1 MKINSKNSETSNL
14 HYGKWICVNKKTF
27 GSFRVGSKKLDYKW
41 VVYPSL
47 GAHLE
52 HISQIQISLT
62 SSKSPQILHTL
73 LGNVVFQK
81 NSYDHARS
89 I

>member
-27 GSFRVGSKKLDYKW
+27 VSFRVGSKKLDYKW

-52 HISQIQISLT
+52 HISQIQIYYLFAKVLPVCEGA
-62 SSKSPQILHTL
+62 SKSLQILHTWSPT
-73 LGNVVFQK
+73 QT
-81 NSYDHARS
+81 
-89 I
+89 